1 MKQVWVLFVVA
12 ALVTGCSTSEVRVAH
27 SVALVP
33 ATETIPEA
41 ELLDIGV
48 VQFNPGVP
56 EGEVDKEVAEEL
68 LREGTF
74 INIRRAEARYMAVA
88 LRDTLQKTAQW
99 GSVWVTPTESLAAD
113 LNVTA
118 EILHSDGDSVQLAV
132 KAVDAA
138 GRVWIDGEYGM
149 STAVSAFNRQRY
161 PDLDPYQDV
170 YNSIANDLTAARQA
184 MSGKEVRELR
194 ELAQLR
200 FASQLSPEAFGD
212 YVAEDRR
219 GVYELKRLPAED
231 DPQFSRTQ
239 RVREREHVFIETLN
253 EHYGDFYLKAG
264 DSYDGWREYSRE
276 EAIAVRELQRSSRW
290 RTGMGIA
297 TIVASV
303 LYGANSDGKFS
314 DRIVRDSLMYMGM
327 DLIKTARVRREE
339 KRLHAEALEELSTSF
354 DDDVKPLVVEI
365 EGTQHRLTG
374 TAEIQ
379 YEEWR
384 ELLRQLYLQETGFAA
399 DIEFLAEEPEPPEA
413 VAADGLEPVAVGGD
427 VPEATEA
434 ADAADAPGPTA
445 PEGEAPAAT
454 DGTPAPLPGDALAGA
469 TAGV

>member
-1 MKQVWVLFVVA
+1 MRQLGIIVVA
-12 ALVTGCSTSEVRVAH
+12 LGLLAGCSTSEVRVAH

-33 ATETIPEA
+33 ATESIPES
-41 ELLDIGV
+41 ELLDVSV

-56 EGEVDKEVAEEL
+56 EGEVDKDVAEEL

-88 LRDTLQKTAQW
+88 LRDTLQNSGQW
-99 GSVWVTPTESLAAD
+99 GSVWVTPSSSLAAD

-118 EILHSDGDSVQLAV
+118 EILHSDGDQVQLAV
-132 KAVDAA
+132 KAVDAS
-138 GRVWIDGEYGM
+138 GRVWIDKEYGM
-149 STAVSAFNRQRY
+149 ATAVGSYNRKRY

-170 YNSIANDLTAARQA
+170 YNSIANDLAVGR
-184 MSGKEVRELR
+184 SGLSSKDVEEIREI
-194 ELAQLR
+194 AQLR
-200 FASQLSPEAFGD
+200 FASELSPEAFGD
-212 YVAEDRR
+212 YVVEDRR
-219 GVYELKRLPAED
+219 GTYELKRLPAAD
-231 DPQFSRTQ
+231 DPQFNRTR

-253 EHYGDFYLKAG
+253 EHYADFYFNAG

-276 EAIAVRELQRSSRW
+276 EAIAVKELQRSARW

-303 LYGANSDGKFS
+303 LYGANSDGQFS

-339 KRLHAEALEELSTSF
+339 KRLHAEALEELSVSF
-354 DDDVKPLVVEI
+354 DDEVKPMVVEV

-384 ELLRQLYLQETGFAA
+384 ELLRQLYLAETGFASDF
-399 DIEFLAEEPEPPEA
+399 DIHTEDALELEAATGIESLQTITVDGEGSATETPEA
-413 VAADGLEPVAVGGD
+413 ATVEDEN
-427 VPEATEA
+427 PEAES
-434 ADAADAPGPTA
+434 DAAN
-445 PEGEAPAAT
+445 APADT
-454 DGTPAPLPGDALAGA
+454 FAGA
-469 TAGV
+469 TAGI